1 MVIVGADVHKR
12 THTFVAVDDNGRKLG
27 EKTVDSTS
35 TGHSKGLNW
44 VRLHFGADVYGASR
58 TCGSS
63 RDGWSVICLPPVN
76 EWCGYH
82 HI

>member
-27 EKTVDSTS
+27 EKTVDATS
-35 TGHSKGLNW
+35 AGHSKGLKW
-44 VRLHFGADVYGASR
+44 VRLRSVLTWYGESR

-76 EWCGYH
+76 EWCGYP